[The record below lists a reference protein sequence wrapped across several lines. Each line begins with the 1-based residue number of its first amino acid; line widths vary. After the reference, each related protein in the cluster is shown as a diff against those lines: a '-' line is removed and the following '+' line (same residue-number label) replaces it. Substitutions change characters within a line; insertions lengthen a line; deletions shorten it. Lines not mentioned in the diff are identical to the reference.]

1 MYTTMD
7 CYIFEQ
13 SNYYTQLG
21 PQGETVSDDLRW
33 LIHPVMIDSDPKE
46 QVGETTDVVSK
57 VVVSPLQSAPV
68 PSDEH
73 PTE

>member
-1 MYTTMD
+1 MD
-7 CYIFEQ
+7 CDFFEQ
-13 SNYYTQLG
+13 SYYYTQPG
-21 PQGETVSDDLRW
+21 PQGETVSDDLSW
-33 LIHPVMIDSDPKE
+33 LIHPLMIDPDPKE
-46 QVGETTDVVSK
+46 QIGETTDVVSK